1 MSNRPNRKSTR
12 PPTRSTTVD
21 ESRGAGRVLMI
32 VGGVVL
38 LVALAAIVAFV
49 TTRPADEPVLDAQAA
64 KGKQLAV
71 TKGCVSCHTSSGNV
85 SEGPTW
91 KGIYGHP
98 VTLADGTSVT
108 VDDAY
113 LTKAVREP
121 GAQVVQGFKANMPA
135 TPVTDDE
142 LAALIAYIKALQ

>member
-1 MSNRPNRKSTR
+1 MSNRPNRKSAR
-12 PPTRSTTVD
+12 PATRSTTVNQG
-21 ESRGAGRVLMI
+21 RGLGRVLVI

-38 LVALAAIVAFV
+38 LIVLAAIVAFV

-71 TKGCVSCHTSSGNV
+71 TKGCVSCHTSSGNR

-98 VTLADGTSVT
+98 VTLTDGTSVT

-113 LTKAVREP
+113 LTQAIRQP
-121 GAQVVQGFKANMPA
+121 AAQVVQGFKPDMPTTA
-135 TPVTDDE
+135 VTDEE
-142 LAALIAYIKALQ
+142 LASLIAYIKALQ